1 MKVSILRA
9 RGDGHEVT
17 PLGEWR
23 EVILADLLSKPAAMR
38 RVKTIVGWR
47 GKRTFVIDEGDAA
60 QLRCHDESD
69 MYVVRF

>member
-1 MKVSILRA
+1 MKLSLLHA

-23 EVILADLLSKPAAMR
+23 DLILADLLSKPAAMR

-47 GKRTFVIDEGDAA
+47 GKRTFVVDEGDTV
-60 QLRCHDESD
+60 QLRCHGESD
-69 MYVVRF
+69 LYLVRF